1 MNIKTMWL
9 AALISTA
16 AIGAWGQTPQQRTYS
31 IDELVELAISNN
43 QALKVSA
50 ASVEVSQQRVQV
62 AKTQQFPSLA
72 ASASAFYLGDATIYD
87 TDLSKK
93 TTVAMPHFGNSLTLQ
108 ASQLIFKGNAVKNA
122 IGVADLQQQLAAL
135 SLEKNK
141 QDIKLLVASYYLEL
155 FRLRNQH
162 LIYQKNIELSEV
174 RLKNINKMHQQGLVT
189 QNDVIRT
196 RLLISNLNQAC
207 SQLQNNIDILNRQL
221 TMATGLPADA
231 VILPDTTILA
241 NKPNLE
247 SLEKYQSEAVTGG
260 FDIKLS
266 EKSVQIAE
274 KSMAI
279 AKADRMPTL
288 SLYAAN
294 SLQRPIMSRTP
305 AVDMYTNGWQVGATL
320 SFNIA
325 SLYNAPRSI
334 KLSSLQL
341 IQAQQ
346 NVVLQQQ
353 NTELAVHSA
362 YLKHLDALKQQETAT
377 VNMQLA
383 QENYKTMEKKYLN
396 QLALLLDML
405 DATNAKLDAE
415 LQQTNAQIGIAF
427 TYYKLLNAAGKL

>member
-1 MNIKTMWL
+1 MNVKMTCT
-9 AALISTA
+9 AALLAIA
-16 AIGAWGQTPQQRTYS
+16 APGAWGQTPKERTYS
-31 IDELVELAISNN
+31 INELIDLAISNN
-43 QALKVSA
+43 QALKLSA
-50 ASVEVSQQRVQV
+50 ASVEVSQQRVLV
-62 AKTQQFPSLA
+62 AKTQQFPNVS

-87 TDLSKK
+87 ANLSKK
-93 TTVAMPHFGNSLTLQ
+93 ATVPMPHFGNSLTLQ
-108 ASQLIFKGNAVKNA
+108 ASQLIFKGNAVRNA
-122 IGVADLQQQLAAL
+122 IGAADLQQQLAAL

-162 LIYQKNIELSEV
+162 IIYQKNIELSEV
-174 RLKNINKMHQQGLVT
+174 RLKNISKMHQQGLVT

-231 VILPDTTILA
+231 AIVPDTTILA
-241 NKPNLE
+241 NRPNLE
-247 SLEKYQSEAVTGG
+247 SLEQYQSEAAAGG

-274 KSMAI
+274 RSLAI

-294 SLQRPIMSRTP
+294 SLQRPITTSTP
-305 AVDMYTNGWQVGATL
+305 VLDMYSNGWQVGATV
-320 SFNIA
+320 SFNLA

-334 KLSSLQL
+334 KLSNLQL
-341 IQAQQ
+341 VQSQQ

-353 NTELAVHSA
+353 NTELAVHAA

-377 VNMQLA
+377 VNLQLA

-415 LQQTNAQIGIAF
+415 LQDTNTQIGIVF